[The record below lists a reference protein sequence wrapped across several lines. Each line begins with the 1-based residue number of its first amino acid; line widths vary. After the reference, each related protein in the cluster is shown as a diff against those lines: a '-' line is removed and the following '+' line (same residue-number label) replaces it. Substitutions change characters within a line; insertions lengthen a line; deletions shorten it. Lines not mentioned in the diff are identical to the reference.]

1 MEQSEKNINPK
12 YIDMVN
18 RFKQIPVD
26 RKNFKTMLNRFKL
39 MEKFEIWYKNHVDE
53 LTSEEREYLQA
64 NIKPVSTYLD
74 YIDEEP
80 KTKDPWDELEAF

>member
-1 MEQSEKNINPK
+1 MELSEKNINPK

-80 KTKDPWDELEAF
+80 KTKDPWDELEVF

>member
-26 RKNFKTMLNRFKL
+26 RKNFKTMLYRFKL

>member
-12 YIDMVN
+12 YINMVN

-80 KTKDPWDELEAF
+80 KTKDPWGELEAF

>member
-53 LTSEEREYLQA
+53 LTSKEREYLQA